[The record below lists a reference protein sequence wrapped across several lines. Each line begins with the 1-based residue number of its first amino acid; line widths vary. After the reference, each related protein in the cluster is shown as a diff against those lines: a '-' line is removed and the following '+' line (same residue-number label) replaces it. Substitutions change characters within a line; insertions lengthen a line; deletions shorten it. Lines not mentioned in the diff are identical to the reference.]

1 MTRFRT
7 SVMLAVL
14 TAMSLVVSSARL
26 RAIVFGFVDENNT
39 YSNVGAFIVQ
49 SPATGRIFPI
59 CCGTII
65 SPTVFL
71 TAGHCTEFFT
81 NDLAPRGF
89 TAFVSFDRSIAFGN
103 LTNLRDTRLIP
114 VQQVITNPNFNQSQ
128 ADSGDLGVLLI
139 PARLTRGITPAT
151 LPTEGELDQLAAM
164 NGLKGAVFT
173 AVGYGL
179 QNRVVGG
186 GVPFF
191 QDMNPIP
198 RMFAFSSFN
207 ALNGGYLRL
216 SQNEATGDGGTCFGD
231 SGGPNFLNVDGVQ
244 LLAATT
250 VTGDAVC
257 EATNVTYRL
266 DTRSARAFLGQFIT
280 LP

>member
-59 CCGTII
+59 CSGTII

-266 DTRSARAFLGQFIT
+266 DTRSARAFLGQFVT

>member
-59 CCGTII
+59 CSGTLI